1 MSRLENKIA
10 LVTGAGSGLGRAI
23 TLEFA
28 RQGAHVFASDRN
40 EESVIET
47 VEEVGKEGGE
57 ATALRS
63 DVSDKED
70 IANLLSTIKSA
81 SGKLHVLV
89 NNAGITQREDFRNIT
104 DEQWQEILDV
114 NLTAAMRLSRDALGL
129 LRASGSGSIINIS
142 SIMSR
147 IHIRQLSAYSTT
159 KAALAGMSRA
169 MAVEYSAFDVRVN
182 YICPGYAETAMTER
196 ILRNQIVRQGLLDRT
211 PMKRFVHPEDIAK
224 AVRFLVSD
232 DADWIT
238 GQILAVDG
246 GHSWG
251 RCL

>member
-196 ILRNQIVRQGLLDRT
+196 ILRNQVVRQGLLDRT

-224 AVRFLVSD
+224 AALFLASE
-232 DADWIT
+232 DASFIT
-238 GQILAVDG
+238 GEGLTVDG
-246 GHSWG
+246 GMSVS
-251 RCL
+251 L

>member
-1 MSRLENKIA
+1 MSRLENRIA

-23 TLEFA
+23 TMEFA

-47 VEEVGKEGGE
+47 IEEVGKEGGE
-57 ATALRS
+57 ATALRT
-63 DVSDKED
+63 DVSEKDD
-70 IANLLSTIKSA
+70 IATLLSTIKST

-89 NNAGITQREDFRNIT
+89 NNAGITQREDFRNIK

-147 IHIRQLSAYSTT
+147 IHVRQLSAYSTT

-196 ILRNQIVRQGLLDRT
+196 ILRKQVLRQGLLDRT

-224 AVRFLVSD
+224 AALFLASD
-232 DADWIT
+232 DASFIT
-238 GQILAVDG
+238 GEGLTVDG
-246 GHSWG
+246 GMSVS
-251 RCL
+251 L

>member
-196 ILRNQIVRQGLLDRT
+196 ILRNQVVRQGLLDRT

-224 AVRFLVSD
+224 AALFLASD
-232 DADWIT
+232 DASFIT
-238 GQILAVDG
+238 GEGLTVDG
-246 GHSWG
+246 GMSVS
-251 RCL
+251 L

>member
-40 EESVIET
+40 EESMIET

-196 ILRNQIVRQGLLDRT
+196 ILRNQVVRQGLLDRT

-224 AVRFLVSD
+224 AALFLASE
-232 DADWIT
+232 DASFIT
-238 GQILAVDG
+238 GEGLTVDG
-246 GHSWG
+246 GMSVS
-251 RCL
+251 L

>member
-1 MSRLENKIA
+1 MSRLENRIA

-23 TLEFA
+23 TMEFA

-47 VEEVGKEGGE
+47 IEEVGKEGGE
-57 ATALRS
+57 ATALRT
-63 DVSDKED
+63 DVSDKDD
-70 IANLLSTIKSA
+70 IATLLSTIKST

-89 NNAGITQREDFRNIT
+89 NNAGITQREDFRNIK

-147 IHIRQLSAYSTT
+147 IHVRQLSAYSTT

-196 ILRNQIVRQGLLDRT
+196 ILRKQVLRQGLLDRT

-224 AVRFLVSD
+224 AALFLASD
-232 DADWIT
+232 DASFIT
-238 GQILAVDG
+238 GEGLTVDG
-246 GHSWG
+246 GMSVS
-251 RCL
+251 L

>member
-1 MSRLENKIA
+1 MSRLENRIA

-23 TLEFA
+23 TMEFA

-47 VEEVGKEGGE
+47 IEEVGKEGGE
-57 ATALRS
+57 ATALRT
-63 DVSDKED
+63 DVSDKDD
-70 IANLLSTIKSA
+70 IATLLSTIKST

-89 NNAGITQREDFRNIT
+89 NNAGITQREDFRNIK

-147 IHIRQLSAYSTT
+147 IHVRQLSAYSTT

-196 ILRNQIVRQGLLDRT
+196 ILRKQVVRQGLLDRT

-224 AVRFLVSD
+224 AALFLASD
-232 DADWIT
+232 DASFIT
-238 GQILAVDG
+238 GEGLTVDG
-246 GHSWG
+246 GMSVS
-251 RCL
+251 L

>member
-40 EESVIET
+40 EKSVIET

-196 ILRNQIVRQGLLDRT
+196 ILRNQVVRQGLLDRT

-224 AVRFLVSD
+224 AALFLASE
-232 DADWIT
+232 DASFIT
-238 GQILAVDG
+238 GEGLTVDG
-246 GHSWG
+246 GMSVS
-251 RCL
+251 L

>member
-40 EESVIET
+40 EKSVIET

-196 ILRNQIVRQGLLDRT
+196 ILRNQVVRQGLLDRT

-224 AVRFLVSD
+224 AALFLASD
-232 DADWIT
+232 DASFIT
-238 GQILAVDG
+238 GEGLTVDG
-246 GHSWG
+246 GMSVS
-251 RCL
+251 L